1 MTDLNQKIMQYVQL
15 RDYLDEAKK
24 EFNTS
29 MDRVKQAMAK
39 LESEF
44 ATHLNDTGSN
54 SANTDAGT
62 IYKIERTSATV
73 KDRDEFFKF
82 AIKGRHLEAMDIRA
96 NKKIVK
102 ELLDQGV
109 EVPGVKFTQSTQIG
123 IRRGKESE

>member
-1 MTDLNQKIMQYVQL
+1 MNTLNDKIKQYVQL

-29 MDRVKQAMAK
+29 MDRVKKAMSK

-62 IYKIERTSATV
+62 IYKIERSSATV
-73 KDRDEFFKF
+73 QDRDEFFKF

-96 NKKIVK
+96 NKKIVR

-123 IRRGKESE
+123 IRRGKES